1 MVDSIGREPKSTK
14 KDAKVE
20 GGRAMKIT
28 QKEERTIL
36 EVFEELKKMPYSKL
50 NTFLGNVTILEMND
64 LYWKIRKDYHD
75 DEQEEW

>member
-14 KDAKVE
+14 KDAKDE
-20 GGRAMKIT
+20 GGRSMKIK

-36 EVFEELKKMPYSKL
+36 AVFGELQKMPYSKL
-50 NTFLGNVTILEMND
+50 NTFLGSITIEEMND
-64 LYWKIRKDYHD
+64 LYRKIRKDYHD